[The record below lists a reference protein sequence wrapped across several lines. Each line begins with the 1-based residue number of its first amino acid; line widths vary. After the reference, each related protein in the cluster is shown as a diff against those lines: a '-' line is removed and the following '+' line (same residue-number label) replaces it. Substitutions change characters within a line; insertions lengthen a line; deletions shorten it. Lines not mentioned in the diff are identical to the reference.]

1 MIVLVSYL
9 ILWVIW
15 WVIGDHY
22 CYEMDHSAD
31 TLAGQNGLDIR
42 CLVLHLGNQIYK
54 SRIRDFCFLA
64 VETKQD
70 FAFQLQ
76 GLGLRDPG

>member
-1 MIVLVSYL
+1 MTALVSYL

-15 WVIGDHY
+15 WVIGDNH
-22 CYEMDHSAD
+22 CYEIDHSVGI
-31 TLAGQNGLDIR
+31 LAGQNGLDIR

-64 VETKQD
+64 GEAKQD
-70 FAFQLQ
+70 FAFELQ
-76 GLGLRDPG
+76 GLGLTDPG